1 MVGTFT
7 EVTHRISPQWAIS
20 ASFVAGS
27 FEREPRKSGLR
38 QTEPLILS
46 RPFSRRIAQIGN
58 ADAGGSRPF
67 TAALTGPGAMKA
79 IERRRSSIQKSYSTV
94 FALVVCAASFH
105 KRLKL
110 ILSGIG
116 HSDVAKVLNRTSDT
130 SAVVKVVLAH
140 KCSTAE
146 AHHDS

>member
-1 MVGTFT
+1 MARHWRAFLLSACGLSVPVGALG
-7 EVTHRISPQWAIS
+7 RIEAPVS
-20 ASFVAGS
+20 AAKNPVPDAAVARVVL
-27 FEREPRKSGLR
+27 F
-38 QTEPLILS
+38 
-46 RPFSRRIAQIGN
+46 
-58 ADAGGSRPF
+58 
-67 TAALTGPGAMKA
+67 GAMKA

-94 FALVVCAASFH
+94 FALVVCAALFH

-146 AHHDS
+146 VHHDS